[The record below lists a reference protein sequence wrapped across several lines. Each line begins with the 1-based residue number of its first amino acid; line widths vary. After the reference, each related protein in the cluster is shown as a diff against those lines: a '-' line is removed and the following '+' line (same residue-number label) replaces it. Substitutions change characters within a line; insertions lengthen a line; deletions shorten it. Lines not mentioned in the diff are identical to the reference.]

1 MKMQVRILSEV
12 PFFNFLLVFTWDV
25 CIIGTMINIPID
37 YMDIVHPG
45 VVSEDTKEKMHKLS
59 ERISDLAKE
68 RNIKILIIDSR
79 TRGLREI

>member
-1 MKMQVRILSEV
+1 MGVRIPSPV

-37 YMDIVHPG
+37 YMDIVHTG
-45 VVSEDTKEKMHKLS
+45 VVSEDTKEKMYKLS

>member
-1 MKMQVRILSEV
+1 MQVRILSEV

-37 YMDIVHPG
+37 YMDIVHTG
-45 VVSEDTKEKMHKLS
+45 VVSEDTKEKMYKLS

>member
-1 MKMQVRILSEV
+1 MQVRILSEV

-37 YMDIVHPG
+37 YMDIVHSGP
-45 VVSEDTKEKMHKLS
+45 VSETSKKRMS
-59 ERISDLAKE
+59 TWAGRISDLAKE

-79 TRGLREI
+79 TRCLKEV

>member
-1 MKMQVRILSEV
+1 MQVRILSEV

-37 YMDIVHPG
+37 YMDIVHTG
-45 VVSEDTKEKMHKLS
+45 VVSEDTKEKMYKLS

-68 RNIKILIIDSR
+68 RNIKMLIIDSR
-79 TRGLREI
+79 TGGFRNN